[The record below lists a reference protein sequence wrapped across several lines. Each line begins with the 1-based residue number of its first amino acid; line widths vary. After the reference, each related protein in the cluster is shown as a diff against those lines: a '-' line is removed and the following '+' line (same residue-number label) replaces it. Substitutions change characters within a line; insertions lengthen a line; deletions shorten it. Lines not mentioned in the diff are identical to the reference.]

1 MMCNLYQKRGQVPAN
16 VENNLAQDL
25 IQGTD
30 SILVLAEKYSMH
42 ANIAKSIGISSMG
55 KAMFEAREQKALQML
70 FNNIVTFLK
79 QGLDSY
85 LISKRLGISQRILYS
100 VAARVAKCCWV
111 ELVEKIKMDT
121 SDTDPVS
128 EDSDF
133 GFIQVQDDEHD
144 SKDKKD
150 AESSNET
157 EPTAEPKRQP
167 GKYYPVDRCQSNYH
181 AHSRNGYHDGYH
193 QPRNNRGYNH
203 DRRNQP
209 YYGKQYHDRRP
220 YYSNDI
226 RGNSP
231 NFDNRQPRV
240 PYNQVM
246 MRYQGMEFYFNC
258 GGKNPQEVVLE
269 LMREV
274 RDGEL

>member
-100 VAARVAKCCWV
+100 VAARVAKCCCYCSLKV
-111 ELVEKIKMDT
+111 T
-121 SDTDPVS
+121 
-128 EDSDF
+128 
-133 GFIQVQDDEHD
+133 
-144 SKDKKD
+144 
-150 AESSNET
+150 
-157 EPTAEPKRQP
+157 
-167 GKYYPVDRCQSNYH
+167 
-181 AHSRNGYHDGYH
+181 
-193 QPRNNRGYNH
+193 
-203 DRRNQP
+203 
-209 YYGKQYHDRRP
+209 
-220 YYSNDI
+220 
-226 RGNSP
+226 
-231 NFDNRQPRV
+231 
-240 PYNQVM
+240 
-246 MRYQGMEFYFNC
+246 
-258 GGKNPQEVVLE
+258 
-269 LMREV
+269 
-274 RDGEL
+274 